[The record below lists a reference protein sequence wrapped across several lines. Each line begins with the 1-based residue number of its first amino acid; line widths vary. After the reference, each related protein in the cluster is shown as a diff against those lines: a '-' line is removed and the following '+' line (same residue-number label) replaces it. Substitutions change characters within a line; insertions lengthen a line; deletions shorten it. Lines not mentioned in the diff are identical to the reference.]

1 MRVFALRCPWL
12 HSNRPVVALPLRWCR
27 QHPISVVEKEVVEPM
42 AEAVSAPLPISMESI
57 RLSFFR
63 KSTRKNWRKE
73 KTATHVN
80 YINGNLMVCDCI
92 DKNFNKRITKT
103 FVKLQLDMEA
113 NDAIEYD
120 DDGGHNDQSRKRKEP
135 DSGRDENSNSL
146 NLANAQRVE
155 TKPVYP
161 SLLFTSQRLQAS
173 YQNLDTIFDNYY
185 YTLPYNN
192 FVLSLLD
199 ISRLPFQ
206 RGRLNLK
213 YYLFSLID

>member
-1 MRVFALRCPWL
+1 
-12 HSNRPVVALPLRWCR
+12 
-27 QHPISVVEKEVVEPM
+27 M

-155 TKPVYP
+155 QVNQCIQVRS
-161 SLLFTSQRLQAS
+161 SLANDFRRPIRIWTRFSTTITTHYHTPIS
-173 YQNLDTIFDNYY
+173 Y
-185 YTLPYNN
+185 
-192 FVLSLLD
+192 
-199 ISRLPFQ
+199 
-206 RGRLNLK
+206 
-213 YYLFSLID
+213 